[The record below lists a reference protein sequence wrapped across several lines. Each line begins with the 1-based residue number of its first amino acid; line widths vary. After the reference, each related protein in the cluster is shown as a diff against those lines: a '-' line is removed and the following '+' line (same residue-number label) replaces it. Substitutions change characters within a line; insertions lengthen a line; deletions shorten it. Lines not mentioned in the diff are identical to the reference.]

1 MSGLESMKKRMVFD
15 GGNTSDG
22 RFVKSK
28 WRSFTGA
35 LTNSYQAEDI
45 ILDKNGKSARCLIN
59 PDKLSDEYDQKEI
72 SIDFDYGM
80 AEGDTFYWT
89 RTNSHWLVYLQE
101 FCEEAYFRAR
111 IRRCNY
117 KIDDDW
123 IYLRGP
129 VETSLVWNQKHN
141 IEFNDMNYT
150 ILFYVTKTEENIEK
164 YQRFKIVK
172 FDGHN
177 WRVAAVDRY
186 SQVGIIEVYIE
197 EYFDNEMEDAQ
208 ADIEIVAPD
217 TSRPHIEGLQIV
229 RPYDTSITYSLVG
242 DAEGSFSVSEP
253 KKVKITNSSD
263 NSCTIDILTGKSGS
277 FRLSYNDDVY
287 LDINIKSV

>member
-1 MSGLESMKKRMVFD
+1 MSLEFMKKRMIFN

-45 ILDKNGKSARCLIN
+45 ILDKNGLAARCLIN

-72 SIDFDYGM
+72 SIDFKYGM
-80 AEGDTFYWT
+80 KEGDTFYWT
-89 RTNSHWLVYLQE
+89 RTNSHWIVYLQE

-111 IRRCNY
+111 VRRCNY

-129 VETSLVWNQKHN
+129 VETSLVWNQKHDIN
-141 IEFNDMNYT
+141 FNDMNYT
-150 ILFYVTKTEENIEK
+150 ILFYVVKTEENIEK

-186 SQVGIIEVYIE
+186 SQPGIIEVYIE
-197 EYFDNEMEDAQ
+197 EYFDNEMEDVK
-208 ADIEIVAPD
+208 ADIEIVEPD
-217 TSRPHIEGLQIV
+217 LAQPHIEGPQIV
-229 RPYDTSITYSLVG
+229 SPYDTNITYTLVG
-242 DAEGSFSVSEP
+242 DVIGSFAVNEP
-253 KKVKITNSSD
+253 KKVSIKDSTD
-263 NSCTIDILTGKSGS
+263 TSCTLDILTGKSGS

-287 LDINIKSV
+287 LDITIKSF